1 MPKWRLCLR
10 LVDRLLPGPLLV
22 AIELVDASTPF
33 FADIMARIT
42 EHLVLRQL
50 LSQTKRKAEVMIE
63 EVRSSFIEEVMAIE
77 RLESWTKHM
86 LTVKAQ
92 SIRVHTFFMAQYAIN
107 VFVNN
112 TMAQIQ
118 EEIPWKK
125 ESPFEYFLNVSAF
138 MAKDWASPIRH
149 PLIEQR

>member
-1 MPKWRLCLR
+1 
-10 LVDRLLPGPLLV
+10 
-22 AIELVDASTPF
+22 
-33 FADIMARIT
+33 
-42 EHLVLRQL
+42 
-50 LSQTKRKAEVMIE
+50 MIE

-112 TMAQIQ
+112 TMAQARALTFQFRLPIQ
-118 EEIPWKK
+118 PPQECCSGSASHVQPLHANISEREDVSYTQNGHSDFRLSLQGDIFRKYQDLKKWKTAPR
-125 ESPFEYFLNVSAF
+125 SSWPTRAC
-138 MAKDWASPIRH
+138 AGGPT
-149 PLIEQR
+149 